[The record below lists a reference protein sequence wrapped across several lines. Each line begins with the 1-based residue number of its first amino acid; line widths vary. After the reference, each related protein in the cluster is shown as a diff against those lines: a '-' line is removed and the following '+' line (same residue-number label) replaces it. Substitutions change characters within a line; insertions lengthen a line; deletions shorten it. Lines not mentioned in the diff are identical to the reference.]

1 VEKAGMHSETDDTGC
16 TNQDGPGEQDD
27 MVDRTAVLT
36 DFIVADMAQL
46 RIQVRQAGR
55 TGTLE

>member
-1 VEKAGMHSETDDTGC
+1 MHSETDDTGC